1 MTPKELGL
9 KLIDAISV
17 SVNELPAKIEC
28 LNSLGYTTDVSTTFK
43 KEASSFLGE
52 EVVEA
57 EYTLLIYKEQP
68 ND

>member
-1 MTPKELGL
+1 MEPKELGL

-28 LNSLGYTTDVSTTFK
+28 LNSLGYRVDVSTTFK
-43 KEASSFLGE
+43 KEYIQFVVR

>member
-17 SVNELPAKIEC
+17 SAIELPNRIEC
-28 LNSLGYTTDVSTTFK
+28 LNSLGYRTDVSTIFK
-43 KEASSFLGE
+43 KEVTSLFGE

>member
-17 SVNELPAKIEC
+17 SANELPAKIEC
-28 LNSLGYTTDVSTTFK
+28 LNSLGYRTDVSTTFK
-43 KEASSFLGE
+43 KEYIQFVDE
-52 EVVEA
+52 EFVEA
-57 EYTLLIYKEQP
+57 EYTLLIYKEKP